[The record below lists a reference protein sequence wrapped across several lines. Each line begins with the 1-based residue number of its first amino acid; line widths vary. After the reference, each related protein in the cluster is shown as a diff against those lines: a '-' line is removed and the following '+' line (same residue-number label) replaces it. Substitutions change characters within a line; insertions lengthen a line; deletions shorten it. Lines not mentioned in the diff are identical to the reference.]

1 MIWCM
6 RKPKEDEQGMETK
19 QDRLTVGIWIV
30 GMIVVCLAAAWGLE
44 LLELRSPPSSAAAKS
59 CEMVVTE

>member
-1 MIWCM
+1 
-6 RKPKEDEQGMETK
+6 METK